1 MMLDKKPEIA
11 SGIIWHQLDDQTV
24 TVSPQSGKIRV
35 FNGVGT
41 FIWQKVVDGCTM
53 TEIVHA
59 ITEQYDVDRDTAQ
72 KDVIAF
78 INELVDRNILTL
90 PEA

>member
-1 MMLDKKPEIA
+1 MLNKKPEIA
-11 SGIIWHQLDDQTV
+11 SGIIWQQLEDQTI

-41 FIWQKVVDGCTM
+41 FIWQKVVDGCTT
-53 TEIVHA
+53 TEIIHA
-59 ITEQYDVDRDTAQ
+59 ITERYDVDHDTAQ

-78 INELVDRNILTL
+78 IKELVERNILTL
-90 PEA
+90 LEI

>member
-1 MMLDKKPEIA
+1 MLDKKPQIA
-11 SGIIWHQLDDQTV
+11 SGIIWQLLDDQTV

-41 FIWQKVVDGCTM
+41 FIWQKVAEDCTI
-53 TEIVHA
+53 TEIIHA
-59 ITEQYDVDRDTAQ
+59 ITERYDVDHDTAQ

-78 INELVDRNILTL
+78 INELVARNILTL